1 MKSYFFSS
9 HMRRHPAMFCPQPHH
24 IPCISLTRAPLRRY
38 YRRIYPPESGALA
51 PSIRPPIVLSQT
63 LHARPLCL
71 RFPPSLASEYP
82 QTLAPRQPPGSFLP
96 RQDPPSRQSGGN
108 TSSLSSSPFGLSGAG
123 LQIPKIAVEYSA
135 DIHQAAPKNVFV
147 AWVGCDEDSYKR
159 SRFWWDTEGGYG
171 YASTSNHHGQARMEW
186 NSGREAS
193 VWERTM
199 VTLVGA
205 TPIKCV
211 FFWDLPLS
219 LLAPTFITRR
229 WHRSRRMGFFH
240 EYMMC

>member
-1 MKSYFFSS
+1 VAYSG
-9 HMRRHPAMFCPQPHH
+9 
-24 IPCISLTRAPLRRY
+24 RY
-38 YRRIYPPESGALA
+38 TPGGA
-51 PSIRPPIVLSQT
+51 
-63 LHARPLCL
+63 
-71 RFPPSLASEYP
+71 EEDY
-82 QTLAPRQPPGSFLP
+82 
-96 RQDPPSRQSGGN
+96 
-108 TSSLSSSPFGLSGAG
+108 
-123 LQIPKIAVEYSA
+123 
-135 DIHQAAPKNVFV
+135 VFV

-211 FFWDLPLS
+211 IFLCLS
-219 LLAPTFITRR
+219 
-229 WHRSRRMGFFH
+229 
-240 EYMMC
+240 